1 MKRDDPPSRA
11 DRRRPFPT
19 ARAIN
24 KIKGSPILNTQEV
37 DENGYYTNPLFF
49 YRGTIFIGY
58 IETSLLVIAI

>member
-1 MKRDDPPSRA
+1 VKWDDPPSRA

-49 YRGTIFIGY
+49 
-58 IETSLLVIAI
+58 L